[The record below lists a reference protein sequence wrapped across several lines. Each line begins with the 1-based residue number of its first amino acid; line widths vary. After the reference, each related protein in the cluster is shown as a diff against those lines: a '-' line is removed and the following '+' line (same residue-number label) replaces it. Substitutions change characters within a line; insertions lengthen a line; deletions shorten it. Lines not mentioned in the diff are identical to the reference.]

1 LRSIAISSEPLK
13 LAAVRSS
20 EQPPKRNSGR
30 LQPDAEPA
38 SGDNQDNLTYKLTQ
52 SLYARLWAFSMHADS
67 DGRRRDQME
76 SIMLTQRQ
84 DIRRRLDGSIEID
97 RQKRPDGAACI
108 HDELV

>member
-1 LRSIAISSEPLK
+1 
-13 LAAVRSS
+13 
-20 EQPPKRNSGR
+20 
-30 LQPDAEPA
+30 
-38 SGDNQDNLTYKLTQ
+38 
-52 SLYARLWAFSMHADS
+52 MHADS